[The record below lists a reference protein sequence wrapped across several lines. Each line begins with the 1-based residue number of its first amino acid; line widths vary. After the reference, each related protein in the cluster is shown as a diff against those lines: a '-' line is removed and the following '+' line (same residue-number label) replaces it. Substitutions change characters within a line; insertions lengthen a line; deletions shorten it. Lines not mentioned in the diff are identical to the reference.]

1 MSAPGRSQA
10 CPEPGRRAG
19 PEPLVGSADGPA
31 GRGLARYRAVRF
43 GGSLA
48 AEIEQRADG
57 AVVMRSTEPLG
68 PYPARLTDRLL
79 HWAAH
84 APERTLVARRV
95 EGGDWHRVGFA
106 QALAGARAIAQALI
120 ERGLSAERPVAVL
133 SENSIDHFLLM
144 LGCMLA
150 GVPIVP
156 VSPAYSLLSQDHSKL
171 KHILGVATPGL
182 VFASHGT
189 PYGRAIA
196 AAVGADVEVVLGR
209 GEIEGRRHTPFG
221 ELLDTVATDAVE
233 RRHAEVDP
241 DTVAKLLFT
250 SGSTKLPK
258 GVINTHR
265 MLCSNQQAIAQCFPE
280 LAEAP
285 PVLVD
290 WLPWNHTFGGNHN
303 TGIVLY
309 HGGTLYI
316 DDGKPTPQGIGETL
330 RNLREI
336 APTVYFNV
344 PKGFEE
350 IAKALEGDAPLRRTL
365 FARVK
370 FFFFAGA
377 GLAQPVWDRLDA
389 VAEAEIGERIRMIT
403 GLGMTETAP
412 FGICANRDEVK
423 SGYLGL
429 PAPGW
434 SIKYVPLGKKMECR
448 YLGPSLTPGYW
459 RNPEQTADAYDEEG
473 YFKSGDAVLPI
484 VPGDWSAGV
493 RFDGRTAED
502 FKLGTG
508 TFVSVGP
515 LRARVI
521 AEGAPY
527 VQDAVVA
534 GLDRDAVAVLVFPR
548 LDDCRDLARLGAQA
562 GVAEVL
568 EAPAVRRFFQQL
580 TDRLWAGGTGSAS
593 RVARLRVL
601 EEPPSID
608 AGEVTDKG
616 SINQRAVLARRA
628 ALVEAVYAG
637 RDAATLLPQGR
648 V

>member
-1 MSAPGRSQA
+1 
-10 CPEPGRRAG
+10 
-19 PEPLVGSADGPA
+19 
-31 GRGLARYRAVRF
+31 VRF
-43 GGSLA
+43 GGSLS
-48 AEIEQRADG
+48 AEVEQRADG
-57 AVVMRSTEPLG
+57 AIVVRSTEPLE

-79 HWAAH
+79 HWAEV
-84 APERTLVARRV
+84 APERTLVARRAA
-95 EGGDWHRVGFA
+95 GGEWRRVSFG
-106 QALAGARAIAQALI
+106 QALRDARAIAQALI
-120 ERGLSAERPVAVL
+120 DRGLTAERPVAVL
-133 SENSIDHFLLM
+133 SENGIEHFLLM
-144 LGCMLA
+144 LGCYLA

-182 VFASHGT
+182 VFASDGAS
-189 PYGRAIA
+189 YARAIHA
-196 AAVGADVEVVLGR
+196 AIAPEAELVLASGAV
-209 GEIEGRRHTPFG
+209 EGRRATPFD
-221 ELLDTVATDAVE
+221 ELLSTHPTEAVE
-233 RRHAEVDP
+233 RRHAEVGP
-241 DTVAKLLFT
+241 DTIAKLLFT
-250 SGSTKLPK
+250 SGSTRLPK
-258 GVINTHR
+258 GVINTQR
-265 MLCSNQQAIAQCFPE
+265 MLTSNQQSIAQCFPE
-280 LAEAP
+280 LTEAP

-303 TGIVLY
+303 TGIVIY

-350 IAKALEGDAPLRRTL
+350 IAKALEGDALLRKT
-365 FARVK
+365 FFSRVK

-389 VAEAEIGERIRMIT
+389 LAESQIGERIRMIT

-412 FGICANRDEVK
+412 FGICANRGEVR

-434 SIKYVPLGKKMECR
+434 TIKYVPVGDGKMECR

-459 RNPEQTADAYDEEG
+459 RNPGQTAESFDEEG

-484 VPGDWSAGV
+484 VPGDWASGV

-502 FKLGTG
+502 FKLSSG

-515 LRARVI
+515 LRAKVI
-521 AEGAPY
+521 AQGAPC

-534 GLDRDAVAVLVFPR
+534 GPNRDEVAVLVFPR
-548 LDDCRDLARLGAQA
+548 FDDCRGLARLGAQA
-562 GVAEVL
+562 SAAEVL
-568 EAPAVRRFFQQL
+568 ASPAVRAFFRDL
-580 TDRLWAGGTGSAS
+580 AERLWSEGTGSAS

-601 EEPPSID
+601 EEPPAID

-628 ALVEAVYAG
+628 ALIDAVYAG
-637 RDAATLLPQGR
+637 ADAATIVPGPR
-648 V
+648 

>member
-1 MSAPGRSQA
+1 
-10 CPEPGRRAG
+10 
-19 PEPLVGSADGPA
+19 
-31 GRGLARYRAVRF
+31 VRF
-43 GGSLA
+43 GGSLS
-48 AEIEQRADG
+48 AEVEQRADG
-57 AVVMRSTEPLG
+57 AIVVRSTEPLE

-79 HWAAH
+79 HWAEV
-84 APERTLVARRV
+84 APERTLVARRAA
-95 EGGDWHRVGFA
+95 GGEWRRVSFG
-106 QALAGARAIAQALI
+106 QALRDARAIAQALI
-120 ERGLSAERPVAVL
+120 DRGLTAERPVAVL
-133 SENSIDHFLLM
+133 SENGIEHFLLM
-144 LGCMLA
+144 LGCYLA

-182 VFASHGT
+182 VFACDGAS
-189 PYGRAIA
+189 YARAIHA
-196 AAVGADVEVVLGR
+196 AIAPEAELVLASGAV
-209 GEIEGRRHTPFG
+209 EGRRATPFG
-221 ELLDTVATDAVE
+221 ELLSTPPTEAVE
-233 RRHAEVDP
+233 RRHAEVGP
-241 DTVAKLLFT
+241 DTIAKLLFT
-250 SGSTKLPK
+250 SGSTRLPK
-258 GVINTHR
+258 GVINTQR
-265 MLCSNQQAIAQCFPE
+265 MLTSNQQSIAQCFPE
-280 LAEAP
+280 LTEAP

-303 TGIVLY
+303 TGIVIY

-350 IAKALEGDAPLRRTL
+350 IAKALEGDALLRKT
-365 FARVK
+365 FFSRVK

-389 VAEAEIGERIRMIT
+389 LAESQIGERIRMIT

-412 FGICANRDEVK
+412 FGICANRGEVR

-434 SIKYVPLGKKMECR
+434 TIKYVPVGDGKMECR

-459 RNPEQTADAYDEEG
+459 RNPGQTAESFDEEG

-484 VPGDWSAGV
+484 VPGDWASGV

-502 FKLGTG
+502 FKLSSG

-515 LRARVI
+515 LRAKVI
-521 AEGAPY
+521 AQGAPC

-534 GLDRDAVAVLVFPR
+534 GPNRDEVAVLVFPR
-548 LDDCRDLARLGAQA
+548 FDDCRGLARLGAQA
-562 GVAEVL
+562 SAAEVL
-568 EAPAVRRFFQQL
+568 ASPAVRAFFRDL
-580 TDRLWAGGTGSAS
+580 AERLWSEGTGSAS

-628 ALVEAVYAG
+628 ALIDAVYAG
-637 RDAATLLPQGR
+637 ADAATIVPGPR
-648 V
+648 

>member
-1 MSAPGRSQA
+1 VSAAPLTSA
-10 CPEPGRRAG
+10 LSPE
-19 PEPLVGSADGPA
+19 GS
-31 GRGLARYRAVRF
+31 RYRQVRF
-43 GGSLA
+43 GGSLS
-48 AEIEQRADG
+48 AEIGQRADG
-57 AVVMRSTEPLG
+57 SIVMRSTEPLG

-79 HWAAH
+79 HWNAV
-84 APERTLVARRV
+84 APDRTLIARRAA
-95 EGGDWHRVGFA
+95 GGDWRRVGFA
-106 QALAGARAIAQALI
+106 EALASARSIAQALI
-120 ERGLSAERPVAVL
+120 ERQLSAERPVAVL
-133 SENSIDHFLLM
+133 SENSIEHFLLM
-144 LGCMLA
+144 LGCYLA

-156 VSPAYSLLSQDHSKL
+156 VSPAYSLLSQDHGKL
-171 KHILGVATPGL
+171 RHILGVATPGL
-182 VFASHGT
+182 VFASDGAA
-189 PYGRAIA
+189 YGRAVR
-196 AAVGADVEVVLGR
+196 AAVAADVELVLGD
-209 GEIEGRRHTPFG
+209 GEVEGRGHTPFDA
-221 ELLDTVATDAVE
+221 LLATRATGAVE
-233 RRHAEVDP
+233 RRHAEVGP
-241 DTVAKLLFT
+241 DSVAKLLFT
-250 SGSTKLPK
+250 SGSTRLPK
-258 GVINTHR
+258 GVINTQR

-280 LAEAP
+280 LADAP

-316 DDGKPTPQGIGETL
+316 DDGKPTPQGIAETL

-350 IAKALEGDAPLRRTL
+350 IAKALEGDAQLRRSL
-365 FARVK
+365 FSRVK

-389 VAEAEIGERIRMIT
+389 VAEGEIGERIRMIT

-423 SGYLGL
+423 SGHLGL

-434 SIKYVPLGKKMECR
+434 SIKYVPVGEKMECR

-459 RNPEQTADAYDEEG
+459 RNPAQTAESYDEEG
-473 YFKSGDAVLPI
+473 YFRSGDAVLPI
-484 VPGDWSAGV
+484 DPADWSAGV

-515 LRARVI
+515 LRAKVI
-521 AEGAPY
+521 AEGAPC

-534 GLDRDAVAVLVFPR
+534 GIDRDEVAVLVFPR
-548 LDDCRDLARLGAQA
+548 LDDCRELAQLDAQA
-562 GVAEVL
+562 SSAEVL
-568 EAPAVRRFFQQL
+568 AAAPVREFFQRL
-580 TDRLWAGGTGSAS
+580 VDRLCAAGTGSAS

-601 EEPPSID
+601 DEPPSID

-628 ALVEAVYAG
+628 ALIEAIYAG
-637 RDAATLLPQGR
+637 RDAQTLLPRRGR
-648 V
+648 G